1 MFIQIDEQPAKKS
14 FALFN
19 LGFRPFFLASAYSA
33 VILMAIWGL
42 LYTNT
47 IQLNNYYGIIDW
59 HSHEM
64 LFGYSAAVI
73 AGFLLTAV
81 RNWTNVDTI
90 TKTPLAIL
98 AGTWLLARILPFTPV
113 PGVLIAIVDVSF
125 FLLLILAVAHP
136 IIKVKQWNNLIII
149 AILGAFLVADILV
162 QSQHLGLIST
172 GVIQGNSLAL
182 YCVLFIIQVLTGR
195 VMPHFTRIVVPGT
208 IVVERPRLELT
219 LLVVLFL
226 LAVADVLALNSLLI
240 SFLAGVLL
248 VAHIIR
254 VFPWFSKPVLN
265 IPILWVLYA
274 GYLWL
279 IIGFIMKIFVGFD
292 WVTNNLAIHAWTVGT
307 IGITTYGMMSRVSLG
322 HTGREMVPP
331 KFAVIGFY
339 LLFIAAVIR
348 VILPLM
354 AMSHYILWI
363 ELSIIFWVLGFALFA
378 IVYTPV
384 LTQPRVDGRPG

>member
-1 MFIQIDEQPAKKS
+1 MFISIDEQQAKKS

-42 LYTNT
+42 MYTNT
-47 IQLNNYYGIIDW
+47 IQLNTYYGTIYW

-90 TKTPLAIL
+90 TKTPLAML
-98 AGTWLLARILPFTPV
+98 AGIWLLARILPFTPV
-113 PGVLIAIVDVSF
+113 PGVWIAIVDVSF
-125 FLLLILAVAHP
+125 FLLLMLAVAYP
-136 IIKVKQWNNLIII
+136 VIKVKQWNNLIMI

-162 QSQHLGLIST
+162 QGQYLGLISN

-182 YCVLFIIQVLTGR
+182 YSVLFIIQVLTGR

-208 IVVERPRLELT
+208 IVVERPRLEMT

-226 LAVADVLALNSLLI
+226 LAVADVLALDSLLI

-248 VAHIIR
+248 VAHIMR

-279 IIGFIMKIFVGFD
+279 IIGFIMKVFVGFD
-292 WVTNNLAIHAWTVGT
+292 WVSNNLAIHAWTVGT
-307 IGITTYGMMSRVSLG
+307 IGITTYGMMSRVSLV

-331 KFAVIGFY
+331 KFAIIGFY

-348 VILPLM
+348 VILPLI
-354 AMSHYILWI
+354 AMSQYILWI
-363 ELSIIFWVLGFALFA
+363 ELSILFWILGFTLFA
-378 IVYTPV
+378 IAYTPV
-384 LTQPRVDGRPG
+384 LTQPRVDGRAG

>member
-1 MFIQIDEQPAKKS
+1 MFIQIDEQAKKS

-19 LGFRPFFLASAYSA
+19 LGFRPFFMVSAYSA

-64 LFGYSAAVI
+64 LFGYSIAVI

-81 RNWTNVDTI
+81 RNWTNVNTI
-90 TKTPLAIL
+90 SKTPLAIL
-98 AGTWLLARILPFTPV
+98 SGIWLLARILPFTPV
-113 PGVLIAIVDVSF
+113 PGVFIALADILF
-125 FLLLILAVAHP
+125 FLLLMMAVAHP
-136 IIKVKQWNNLIII
+136 IIKVKQWNNLIMV
-149 AILGAFLVADILV
+149 AILGFFLLADMLV
-162 QSQHLGLIST
+162 QGQHLGFIAT

-182 YCVLFIIQVLTGR
+182 YCILLIIQVLTGR

-208 IVVERPRLELT
+208 KVEERPGLEKV
-219 LLVVLFL
+219 LLFGLIL
-226 LAVADVLALNSLLI
+226 LALVDVLAFNKLLT
-240 SFLAGVLL
+240 SFLAAVLL

-254 VFPWFSKPVLN
+254 VYPWFSRPVLN
-265 IPILWVLYA
+265 ISILWVLYA

-279 IIGFIMKIFVGFD
+279 IIGFIMKVFVGFD

-307 IGITTYGMMSRVSLG
+307 IGITTYGMMARVSLG

-331 KFAVIGFY
+331 KLAVAGFY

-348 VILPLM
+348 VILPLI
-354 AMSHYILWI
+354 AMSQYVLWI
-363 ELSIIFWVLGFALFA
+363 ELSIVFWILAFTLFA
-378 IVYTPV
+378 IAYTPV
-384 LTQPRVDGRPG
+384 LSQPRVDGRSG